1 MPRNLSAWM
10 DLTVHLVVML
20 ALISVLYFYNEYIA
34 AGAAVLWLCLA
45 SFARERCADR
55 SRRFEIYFKNVLRN
69 LGLMLNYAV
78 EGLPQAIL
86 IVNEE
91 GRVQWTNSRV
101 KELVGSA
108 VEQDTDMAD
117 VWPGLIVK
125 PVWGTEGEYVFM
137 HEDRYFQVFHE
148 PIKSPLAGQQ
158 PLMALYV
165 QDVSGFEHLRNEYMR
180 SRTVLCFIQIDN
192 YDEVV
197 QRQTEAER
205 TALLLAVNQQ
215 LDNWTKAHGGFMRR
229 VAEDRYIVLLERE
242 GLDMAMGEKFE
253 VLDKVRQLTNTNRLP
268 VTLSMGIAVADSQTM
283 GDLGSQAQAGLD
295 LALGRGGDQVAVNIG
310 GKTQFFGGRAKA
322 VEKHTRVKA
331 RVVAHALREIMEGSD
346 EIYVMGHHNEDF
358 DCFGAA
364 MGVAKMAR
372 QLEKTVH
379 IVLSDMNDGIDK
391 FADLLHG
398 KEEYEN
404 LFVRAEDLTDA
415 LKPNPLVIVVDTH
428 IPHLVA
434 CPDLLDMTNQVVVID
449 HHRRSE
455 HFIKNPLLVYIEPA
469 SSSTSE
475 LVTELLMYFED
486 NMMLSRLDAT
496 ALYSGIVVDTK
507 NFAVQT
513 GVRTF
518 DAAAYLRRSG
528 ADPVMVRHLFRTD
541 YETTVAL
548 AEVKARS
555 KLYPGGFI
563 VSSNPK
569 LCQNGSVIAA
579 QAADSFLR
587 VEGVRMSI
595 VVFQLDENTVGLS
608 ARSTGEL
615 NVQVIMEFFG
625 GGGHQNVAGAQVK
638 GEKLEEILSRVVD
651 VSQDYI
657 KEYDS
662 NESDTESG
670 RKEAGQKG

>member
-20 ALISVLYFYNEYIA
+20 ALIAVLYFYNEILA

-69 LGLMLNYAV
+69 LGVMLNYAV

-86 IVNEE
+86 VINEE
-91 GRVQWTNSRV
+91 GRVQWSNGRLQ
-101 KELVGSA
+101 KLVGA
-108 VEQDTDMAD
+108 PVEQDTDMAD
-117 VWPGLIVK
+117 IWPGLIVG

-137 HEDRYFQVFHE
+137 HEDHYFQVFHE
-148 PIKSPLAGQQ
+148 PIKAITGQE

-180 SRTVLCFIQIDN
+180 SRAVLCSIQIDN

-229 VAEDRYIVLLERE
+229 VAEDRYLVLFERE
-242 GLDMAMGEKFE
+242 GLDAAMAEKFE

-283 GDLGSQAQAGLD
+283 GELGTQSQAGLD

-331 RVVAHALREIMEGSD
+331 RVVAHALREIMEGTD
-346 EIYVMGHHNEDF
+346 EIYIMGHHNEDF

-372 QLEKTVH
+372 QLEKPVH

-391 FADLLHG
+391 FADLLDG
-398 KEEYEN
+398 KDEYAN
-404 LFVRAEDLTDA
+404 LFVRGEDLAGTA
-415 LKPNPLVIVVDTH
+415 SLNPLVIVVDTH

-434 CPDLLDMTNQVVVID
+434 CPELLEKTNQVVVID

-455 HFIKNPLLVYIEPA
+455 HFIKSPLLVYIEPA
-469 SSSTSE
+469 ASSTSE

-486 NMMLSRLDAT
+486 NLMLGRLDAT

-528 ADPVMVRHLFRTD
+528 ADPVMVRYLFRSD

-548 AEVKARS
+548 AQVEANS
-555 KLYPGGFI
+555 NLYPGGLI
-563 VSSNPK
+563 VGSSPK
-569 LCQNGSVIAA
+569 IYSNGQVIAA

-638 GEKLEEILSRVVD
+638 DDTLENILARVID

>member
-20 ALISVLYFYNEYIA
+20 ALISVLYFYNEYVA
-34 AGAAVLWLCLA
+34 CGAAVLWLCLA

-55 SRRFEIYFKNVLRN
+55 SRRFDIYFKNVLRN

-78 EGLPQAIL
+78 EGLPQTI
-86 IVNEE
+86 IIINEE
-91 GRVQWTNSRV
+91 GRVQWANSRV
-101 KELVGSA
+101 QELTGTP
-108 VEQDTDMAD
+108 VEQDTDMSD
-117 VWPGLIVK
+117 VWPGLIVG

-137 HEDRYFQVFHE
+137 HEDRYFQVFHK
-148 PIKSPLAGQQ
+148 PIKSPMGQQ

-242 GLDMAMGEKFE
+242 GLDMAMAEKFE
-253 VLDKVRQLTNTNRLP
+253 VLDKVRQLTNTNRMP
-268 VTLSMGIAVADSQTM
+268 VTLSMGISVADSQTM
-283 GDLGSQAQAGLD
+283 GELGAQSQAGLD

-331 RVVAHALREIMEGSD
+331 RVVAHALREIMEGTE
-346 EIYVMGHHNEDF
+346 EIYIMGHHNEDF

-372 QLEKTVH
+372 QLEKPVH
-379 IVLSDMNDGIDK
+379 IVLSDMNEGIDK

-404 LFVRAEDLTDA
+404 LFVRAEDLSDA
-415 LKPNPLVIVVDTH
+415 VALNPLVIVVDTH
-428 IPHLVA
+428 IPHLTA
-434 CPDLLDMTNQVVVID
+434 CPELLSKSNQVVVID

-469 SSSTSE
+469 ASSTSE

-486 NMMLSRLDAT
+486 NLLISRLDAT

-548 AEVKARS
+548 AEAKARS
-555 KLYPGGFI
+555 KLYPGGLI
-563 VSSNPK
+563 VSSCPE
-569 LCQNGSVIAA
+569 LRANGQVIAA
-579 QAADSFLR
+579 QAADSLLR
-587 VEGVRMSI
+587 IEDVRMSI
-595 VVFQLDENTVGLS
+595 VVFQLSEDTVGLS

-638 GEKLEEILSRVVD
+638 GEPLEEILERVVD

-662 NESDTESG
+662 NESNTESG

>member
-20 ALISVLYFYNEYIA
+20 ALISVLYFYNEYVA
-34 AGAAVLWLCLA
+34 CGAAVLWLCLA

-55 SRRFEIYFKNVLRN
+55 SRRFDIYFKNVLRN

-78 EGLPQAIL
+78 EGLPQTI
-86 IVNEE
+86 IIINEE
-91 GRVQWTNSRV
+91 GRVQWANSRV
-101 KELVGSA
+101 QELTGA
-108 VEQDTDMAD
+108 PVEQDTDMSD
-117 VWPGLIVK
+117 VWPGLIVG

-137 HEDRYFQVFHE
+137 HEDRYFQVFHK
-148 PIKSPLAGQQ
+148 PIKSPMGQQ

-242 GLDMAMGEKFE
+242 GLDMAMAEKFE
-253 VLDKVRQLTNTNRLP
+253 VLDKVRQLTNANRMP
-268 VTLSMGIAVADSQTM
+268 VTLSMGISVADSQTM
-283 GDLGSQAQAGLD
+283 GELGAQSQAGLD

-331 RVVAHALREIMEGSD
+331 RVVAHALREIMEGTD
-346 EIYVMGHHNEDF
+346 EIYIMGHHNEDF

-372 QLEKTVH
+372 QLEKPVH
-379 IVLSDMNDGIDK
+379 IVLSDMNEGIDK

-404 LFVRAEDLTDA
+404 LFVRAEDLSDA
-415 LKPNPLVIVVDTH
+415 VALNPLVIVVDTH
-428 IPHLVA
+428 IPHLTA
-434 CPDLLDMTNQVVVID
+434 CPELLSKSNQVVVID

-469 SSSTSE
+469 ASSTSE

-486 NMMLSRLDAT
+486 NLLISRLDAT

-548 AEVKARS
+548 AEAKARS
-555 KLYPGGFI
+555 KLYPGGLI
-563 VSSNPK
+563 VSSCPE
-569 LCQNGSVIAA
+569 LRANGQVIAA
-579 QAADSFLR
+579 QAADSLLR
-587 VEGVRMSI
+587 IEDVRMSI
-595 VVFQLDENTVGLS
+595 VVFQLSEDTVGIS

-638 GEKLEEILSRVVD
+638 GEPLEEILERVVD

-662 NESDTESG
+662 NESNTESG

>member
-20 ALISVLYFYNEYIA
+20 ALISVLYFYNEYVA
-34 AGAAVLWLCLA
+34 CGAAVLWLCLA

-55 SRRFEIYFKNVLRN
+55 SRRFDIYFKNVLRN

-78 EGLPQAIL
+78 EGLPQTI
-86 IVNEE
+86 IIINEE
-91 GRVQWTNSRV
+91 GRVQWANSRV
-101 KELVGSA
+101 QELTGA
-108 VEQDTDMAD
+108 PVEQDTDMSD
-117 VWPGLIVK
+117 VWPGLIVG

-137 HEDRYFQVFHE
+137 HEDRYFQVFHK
-148 PIKSPLAGQQ
+148 PIKSPMGQQ

-242 GLDMAMGEKFE
+242 GLDMAMAEKFE
-253 VLDKVRQLTNTNRLP
+253 VLDKVRQLTNTNRMP
-268 VTLSMGIAVADSQTM
+268 VTLSMGISVADSQTM
-283 GDLGSQAQAGLD
+283 GELGAQSQAGLD

-331 RVVAHALREIMEGSD
+331 RVVAHALREIMEGTE
-346 EIYVMGHHNEDF
+346 EIYIMGHHNEDF

-372 QLEKTVH
+372 QLEKPVH
-379 IVLSDMNDGIDK
+379 IVLSDMNEGIDK

-404 LFVRAEDLTDA
+404 LFVRAEDLSDA
-415 LKPNPLVIVVDTH
+415 VALNPLVIVVDTH
-428 IPHLVA
+428 IPHLTA
-434 CPDLLDMTNQVVVID
+434 CPELLSKSNQVVVID

-469 SSSTSE
+469 ASSTSE

-486 NMMLSRLDAT
+486 NLLISRLDAT

-548 AEVKARS
+548 AEAKARS
-555 KLYPGGFI
+555 KLYPGGLI
-563 VSSNPK
+563 VSSCPE
-569 LCQNGSVIAA
+569 LRANGQVIAA
-579 QAADSFLR
+579 QAADSLLR
-587 VEGVRMSI
+587 IEDVRMSI
-595 VVFQLDENTVGLS
+595 VVFQLSEDTVGLS

-638 GEKLEEILSRVVD
+638 GEPLEEILERVVD

-662 NESDTESG
+662 NESNTESG